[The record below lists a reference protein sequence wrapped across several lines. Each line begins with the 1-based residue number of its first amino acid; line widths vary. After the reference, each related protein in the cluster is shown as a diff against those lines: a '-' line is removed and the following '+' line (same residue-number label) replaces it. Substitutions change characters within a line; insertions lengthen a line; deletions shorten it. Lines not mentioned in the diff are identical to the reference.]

1 MQAGK
6 RIITGTST
14 MVSMLIELFA
24 LAPIRR
30 GFFAFL
36 AAGMT
41 FPLIGLFVVVMN
53 LFPLRFTLMHGAL
66 LGGVI
71 GLLTVSEG
79 ILFPLIVN
87 LIIAALL
94 GPASDRMKLDVSN
107 TSVLFMMG
115 TIATAFFII
124 DRANLPAMEAF
135 SVFWGSI
142 YALTTADL
150 VVLYALSAAIPIFMI
165 LNRRRINAV
174 LFDRDIAFSTGI
186 DSRRFFYII
195 LMLTGT
201 VVAVSMKIVG
211 ALLTDS
217 LLILPA
223 LAALSLAKSMRGM
236 FVISVVFGFLSALF
250 GFLFSLVMEVQP
262 GPAVTLVSLVLFAG
276 FYAIQAIQNRKG
288 VSA

>member
-1 MQAGK
+1 
-6 RIITGTST
+6 
-14 MVSMLIELFA
+14 
-24 LAPIRR
+24 
-30 GFFAFL
+30 
-36 AAGMT
+36 
-41 FPLIGLFVVVMN
+41 
-53 LFPLRFTLMHGAL
+53 
-66 LGGVI
+66 
-71 GLLTVSEG
+71 
-79 ILFPLIVN
+79 
-87 LIIAALL
+87 
-94 GPASDRMKLDVSN
+94 
-107 TSVLFMMG
+107 
-115 TIATAFFII
+115 
-124 DRANLPAMEAF
+124 
-135 SVFWGSI
+135 
-142 YALTTADL
+142 
-150 VVLYALSAAIPIFMI
+150 VVLYALSAAIPIFVI
-165 LNRRRINAV
+165 LNRRKINAV

>member
-6 RIITGTST
+6 RIIRGTST
-14 MVSMLIELFA
+14 MVNTLIEFLA

-71 GLLTVSEG
+71 GLLTGSEG

-87 LIIAALL
+87 LLIAALL
-94 GPASDRMKLDVSN
+94 GPASDRIRLDVSN
-107 TSVLFMMG
+107 TSMLFMMG

-124 DRANLPAMEAF
+124 DRAHLPAMEAF

-142 YALTTADL
+142 YALTVADL
-150 VVLYALSAAIPIFMI
+150 VVLYALSAAIPIFVI
-165 LNRRRINAV
+165 LNRRKINAV

-236 FVISVVFGFLSALF
+236 FVISMVFGFLSALF
-250 GFLFSLVMEVQP
+250 GFLFSLIMEVQP

-276 FYAIQAIQNRKG
+276 LYAIQAIQKRKG
-288 VSA
+288 ASA